1 MGLKHDKDQLI
12 HMPVSLSLC
21 DCKVKQL
28 LPVYLAVA
36 CSANHA
42 VNNKMVTKLSLRDII
57 YTIGLKPRSG
67 SGNINEQVAVA
78 VKTLSELGYFSD
90 APDYFKGERLNT
102 KTKYRYEV
110 VKPMEAMTY
119 MTIAPSDIYNLG
131 GVIRGKYIVYANG
144 KKRRIKFSYDTL
156 LHVLFAIKWRI
167 LHSKSG
173 VIFVSRKT
181 LQEDTGVSPRTI
193 SEITNVLHK
202 QKIIMKKLY
211 DTSKTTICGDDSI
224 VEKRQIAFYADYY
237 DGSEA
242 KIINEYEK
250 YEELI
255 KSKAVPTGN

>member
-1 MGLKHDKDQLI
+1 MGLMQEEDRLI
-12 HMPVSLSLC
+12 HVPVGLALY
-21 DCKVKQL
+21 KGNERQI
-28 LPVYLAVA
+28 LPVYIAVA

-57 YTIGLKPRSG
+57 YIIGLTPKAGKGRV
-67 SGNINEQVAVA
+67 NDQVAVA
-78 VKTLSELGYFSD
+78 VKALKDLGYFKD
-90 APDYFKGERLNT
+90 APDYFKIGRLNT

-131 GVIRGKYIVYANG
+131 GVIRGKYIMGANN

-156 LHVLFAIKWRI
+156 LHVLFAIRWRI
-167 LHSKSG
+167 LHSESG

-181 LQEDTGVSPRTI
+181 LCEDTGVSPRTI

-211 DTSKTTICGDDSI
+211 DTSETIICGDESK

-250 YEELI
+250 YENL
-255 KSKAVPTGN
+255 KSKAISVGD